1 VVKQPFIFHKIKK
14 LSAMLQNPH
23 VLEES
28 PNSLII
34 ALSDTEVGKIILP
47 PKFTLVNAATGE
59 PIGNIFGD
67 PPTLQKEINALKF
80 ANTINDLMPR
90 FIREQTWQTE
100 DGIDH
105 DMMVMERLYPLP
117 YNHFDVPIRTT
128 MIELFELQLKQLH
141 DNDFVHGDLLRP
153 TSYFT
158 RGDKDWMLKN
168 VVQTENRLRL
178 IDAGFGKMYSKEK
191 GKSFFRC
198 MIQEQYEFADLKTL
212 YLSY

>member
-1 VVKQPFIFHKIKK
+1 
-14 LSAMLQNPH
+14 MLQNPH

-47 PKFTLVNAATGE
+47 PKFTLVNVATGE
-59 PIGNIFGD
+59 PISNLFGE
-67 PPTLQKEINALKF
+67 PPTLKKEIKALKF
-80 ANTINDLMPR
+80 ANAINDLMPR

-100 DGIDH
+100 DGIEH

-117 YNHFDVPIRTT
+117 YNHFDIPIRTI

-153 TSYFT
+153 TNYFT

-168 VVQTENRLRL
+168 VVQTQNRLKL
-178 IDAGFGKMYSKEK
+178 IDAGFGRIYNKEK
-191 GKSFFRC
+191 AKSFFGC
-198 MIQEQYEFADLKTL
+198 LVQERYEFADLKKI
-212 YLSY
+212 YLSYE